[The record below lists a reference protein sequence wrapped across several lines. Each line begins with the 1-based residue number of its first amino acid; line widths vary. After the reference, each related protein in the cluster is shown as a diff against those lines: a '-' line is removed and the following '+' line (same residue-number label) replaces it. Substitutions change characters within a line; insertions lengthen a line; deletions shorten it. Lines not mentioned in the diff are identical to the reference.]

1 MQGTIS
7 KDLIAISSMLL
18 MAQERGEVINIAGKL
33 NALIQEAMEIEKA
46 GNFNFSDNKRKTS
59 SATIK
64 FTKEEIDMMSKTF
77 KKEFIANGCAGRVI
91 KRPSGKKG
99 FYYEI
104 RYRRNGYNITV
115 SNVDLNVTKKLFIEA
130 TKHLDSPE
138 TLTKNRL
145 KFGVIASEWLEY
157 KKNKIAYQTWQGYD
171 SNVKKYLTEELRERP
186 ITEIRTVDIDRFMRR
201 FDENPRGYEDM
212 RTVINQIFKYAIAS
226 GIIVHN
232 PVTLVPFKRA
242 ERKARDRLSDIQI
255 LAFLQ
260 RLKEPRFDR
269 VRQLAYVLYFFGLRP
284 CEIDDETRFEN
295 GFLICRNRKR
305 KNGKIEYKKIPV
317 PEQAQGLIDF
327 DASVKS
333 ELSYDRWLDLIK
345 EALGDKLT
353 PYNLRHTFAS
363 ICAEHVREEIV
374 DVWMGDSSER
384 LIGRTYVHY
393 SDEFMKAEMKKVKF
407 LI

>member
-1 MQGTIS
+1 MKQAIS
-7 KDLIAISSMLL
+7 DDLLSFSSMLML
-18 MAQERGEVINIAGKL
+18 AHDRSEIIHLASEL
-33 NALIQEAMEIEKA
+33 NQIIQKAMENENTNSIL
-46 GNFNFSDNKRKTS
+46 NTKRKTS
-59 SATIK
+59 STTIK
-64 FTKEEIDMMSKTF
+64 FNKEEIDMMSKTF
-77 KKEFIANGCAGRVI
+77 KREFIANGCVGRII
-91 KRPSGKKG
+91 KRPSGKNG

-104 RYRRNGYNITV
+104 RYRRNGYNISV
-115 SNVDLNVTKKLFIEA
+115 SNKDIKKAKELFVAATHNLELYKKSALNK
-130 TKHLDSPE
+130 
-138 TLTKNRL
+138 L
-145 KFGVIASEWLEY
+145 KFSTITSEWLEY
-157 KKNKIAYQTWQGYD
+157 KKNKIAFQTWQGYG
-171 SNVKKYLTEELRERP
+171 SNIKKYFTDELCNRQ
-186 ITEIRTVDIDRFMRR
+186 ITDIRTIDVDRFMRQ
-201 FDENPRGYEDM
+201 FEENPRGYEDM
-212 RTVINQIFKYAIAS
+212 RTVLNQIFKYAIAS

-327 DASVKS
+327 NLPI
-333 ELSYDRWLDLIK
+333 EPQLSYDRWLDLLK
-345 EALGDKLT
+345 EALSDKLT

-363 ICAEHVREEIV
+363 ICAEHVREEVV
-374 DVWMGDSSER
+374 DIWMGDSPER
-384 LIGRTYVHY
+384 LIGRTYIHY
-393 SDEFMKAEMKKVKF
+393 SDDFLKSEMNKVKF
-407 LI
+407 IL